1 MSPGVIVIARVRPQP
16 DRHDEFVALLK
27 EVQAASRADDGCLNY
42 GYYSEVADA
51 MSYIAVEE
59 WRDMQALEAHLRE
72 PHVARLVAALPEL
85 AAGRPEISV
94 HEVSGTGPIPI
105 PG

>member
-1 MSPGVIVIARVRPQP
+1 VIIVIARFRPRP
-16 DRHDEFVALLK
+16 DRRDDLVALLA

-42 GYYSEVADA
+42 GYYSEVVDDL
-51 MSYIAVEE
+51 SFIAVEE
-59 WRDMQALEAHLRE
+59 WRDQAALDGHLRT

-85 AAGRPEISV
+85 GDGRPDIQV
-94 HEVSGTGPIPI
+94 HEVAGSGPMVL